1 MIDDSFFESFEE
13 FELRFLDFLYNV
25 KIGILFLVIVIID
38 GFNDGKLLFF
48 FLINFEKLNI
58 GNVKKNVW
66 LMINY
71 FLIGKC

>member
-48 FLINFEKLNI
+48 FFNKF
-58 GNVKKNVW
+58 
-66 LMINY
+66 
-71 FLIGKC
+71 

>member
-58 GNVKKNVW
+58 GNVKK
-66 LMINY
+66 
-71 FLIGKC
+71 KCVVND

>member
-48 FLINFEKLNI
+48 LINFEKLNDI
-58 GNVKKNVW
+58 KNKICV
-66 LMINY
+66 IDD
-71 FLIGKC
+71 